1 MAGIATRILYKQK
14 LIPCVPSNNKDSEGS
29 SDSQAECEISEKP
42 SRSNKKKVR
51 KGCVVPIPE
60 ESYHESDVENSE
72 AASSASSGL
81 CWKRKGVQPS
91 VTIIP
96 ESEHSMST
104 VPSPCS
110 SLLTNISSSNDS
122 INTLTPSPSTLSKL
136 RALKTNA
143 GHKKKRG
150 SIFKKPTVTICDRY
164 NPHKTIPSGH
174 TQPCPMRNVFANMRV
189 HSKILVNTQ
198 RQLSDSFIQK
208 PDSLCNIQPTKKSAA
223 GSSARARKT
232 LEAVSPKKPL
242 VDLNCNVSDL
252 SLPRLLTQ
260 RKRPLKP
267 VTSANK
273 ENNSMYFEII
283 LSCCFSVQNLL
294 GIL

>member
-110 SLLTNISSSNDS
+110 SLLTNISSPNGS
-122 INTLTPSPSTLSKL
+122 INTLTPSPSTFSKL

-143 GHKKKRG
+143 GHKKTRG
-150 SIFKKPTVTICDRY
+150 SIFKKPTVTIRDRY
-164 NPHKTIPSGH
+164 NPHNTIPADH
-174 TQPCPMRNVFANMRV
+174 VQPVLR
-189 HSKILVNTQ
+189 
-198 RQLSDSFIQK
+198 DSCSYKYLIA
-208 PDSLCNIQPTKKSAA
+208 LCNSIQPTKKSAA

-252 SLPRLLTQ
+252 SLPRLLAQ
-260 RKRPLKP
+260 KQK
-267 VTSANK
+267 K
-273 ENNSMYFEII
+273 DH
-283 LSCCFSVQNLL
+283 
-294 GIL
+294 